1 MPAAANAVASAF
13 RRAGSRPLAPAVWI
27 ALTTLTLLPMPT
39 PAIDGSTALLP
50 PLRTLAAYGAFFLF
64 GWLWR
69 QSHMPFD
76 SWAAR
81 CWQRC
86 AAGAGATIVY
96 LWLVIARPVTGAW
109 AHPVACACMAAAMW
123 LLILGI
129 LGACVRYGGRPRPWV
144 RSLSDAAYWIY
155 LVHLP
160 ITIWTVGAL
169 ARTNWPALVK
179 FIVVVT
185 VTSVVSAGTYF
196 LWVRSS
202 VIGTLLN
209 GRRRMSL
216 PEEVAPA

>member
-1 MPAAANAVASAF
+1 
-13 RRAGSRPLAPAVWI
+13 
-27 ALTTLTLLPMPT
+27 
-39 PAIDGSTALLP
+39 
-50 PLRTLAAYGAFFLF
+50 
-64 GWLWR
+64 
-69 QSHMPFD
+69 
-76 SWAAR
+76 
-81 CWQRC
+81 
-86 AAGAGATIVY
+86 VY

-109 AHPVACACMAAAMW
+109 AHPVACAFMAAAMW
-123 LLILGI
+123 LLILGL
-129 LGACVRYGGRPRPWV
+129 LGACVRYGGRPRRWV
-144 RSLSDAAYWIY
+144 RNLSDAAYWIY

-169 ARTNWPALVK
+169 ARTNWPAVVK

-209 GRRRMSL
+209 GRRRMSP